1 MLHFKCD
8 MPASNTALDSV
19 EQRLHLNAFDTWQ
32 VLVIVKHSGAHLAS
46 NLYYLDT
53 FQMYTKHADS
63 LR

>member
-1 MLHFKCD
+1 